1 MNTVESYSLFCED
14 VRWDSTGSPLLIGIM
29 APTFSTTEYPITF
42 GKLHLF
48 SFFKASIE
56 LDEFE
61 ADLIVKKLSKDSEE
75 VIGQFSARFVK
86 DESDSSPY
94 QWVNLAVLP
103 MESIQMQ
110 ESDTLCATVTINE
123 MASTTYLTADKT
135 VEIDNESLPSGVSYR
150 FI

>member
-1 MNTVESYSLFCED
+1 MNTVESYSFFCED
-14 VRWDSTGSPLLIGIM
+14 VRWESTGSPLLVGIM
-29 APTFSTTEYPITF
+29 APTFSSSEFPINF
-42 GKLHLF
+42 SKLNLF

-61 ADLIVKKLSKDSEE
+61 AELVVKKLSKNSEE
-75 VIGQFSARFVK
+75 VIGQFSARFIK

-103 MESIQMQ
+103 MEFIQMQ

-123 MASTTYLTADKT
+123 MASTTYLTAYKAVDMSNDT
-135 VEIDNESLPSGVSYR
+135 SGLGV
-150 FI
+150 